1 MSREETA
8 QRLKKKFLDKDLKE
22 EVVIVLTALSADLP
36 EDKVERYMTTD
47 LNADQLI
54 EMMVAIMDGLPET
67 TLETFAEGKTP
78 ADSMR
83 ALRLMSRGDYML
95 QMMTEQI
102 LDLKEVI
109 EKVATNCTGQDKLSK
124 SIRELKS
131 EITSVRGCVESI
143 EEKLKGGQVSMA
155 DEKKAD
161 SKAAKNGAVSATAAG
176 VKAEKVENDPKAFTA
191 RMEGYQRQMAY
202 PSAKEAEGAAGD
214 VSKPMDYVTK
224 DGVVISSE
232 PVPAT
237 NKRSILGIFRRTN
250 EDRVGVV
257 ASETDKRK
265 AINKIVA
272 LGLEEDKLKALSVGA
287 RAGVDPETLKKFAQ
301 RGASASQIYNY
312 INIFG
317 ALFIEGFKPVA
328 ATAC

>member
-1 MSREETA
+1 MSREETVE
-8 QRLKKKFLDKDLKE
+8 RLKKKFLDKELKE
-22 EVVIVLTALSADLP
+22 EVVIVLAALSADLP
-36 EDKVERYMTTD
+36 EEKVEKYMTTE

-54 EMMVAIMDGLPET
+54 EMMVAIMDGLLET
-67 TLETFAEGKTP
+67 TLETFATGKTE
-78 ADSMR
+78 AEDMR
-83 ALRLMSRGDYML
+83 KLRFQSRGDVCFQIL
-95 QMMTEQI
+95 SEQI
-102 LDLKEVI
+102 LDVKNLVEKI
-109 EKVATNCTGQDKLSK
+109 KTTDSGQEKVGKAL
-124 SIRELKS
+124 RELKS
-131 EITSVRGCVESI
+131 EITSIRGCVESI
-143 EEKLKGGQVSMA
+143 EERLKSEDTKMEQTKITPE
-155 DEKKAD
+155 DF
-161 SKAAKNGAVSATAAG
+161 
-176 VKAEKVENDPKAFTA
+176 KAEKVCNTPEAQA
-191 RMEGYQRQMAY
+191 SRLSAYQSHMKKQE
-202 PSAKEAEGAAGD
+202 AKEAGEAATVLD
-214 VSKPMDYVTK
+214 KPLDYVTRE
-224 DGVVISSE
+224 GLVISNE
-232 PVPAT
+232 PLPET
-237 NKRSILGIFRRTN
+237 NKRGILGLFRRVN